1 MAENSKER
9 NPLCL
14 GEKMNA
20 VEVDYLRGLESLG
33 DTHGL

>member
-9 NPLCL
+9 NTFPL
-14 GEKMNA
+14 GEKINS
-20 VEVDYLRGLESLG
+20 VEVDLRGLGSMG